1 MGKRAADVEL
11 FVGNMSSIQREDSA
25 FYAKRRTASHDN
37 RTRTNSSQ
45 SRLSP
50 YCESTSEEP
59 SAGNPHAGFCG
70 SRGRVTASGH
80 PVTLNLANSCGT
92 LRNMKP
98 RPSIA
103 TRPSSLASS
112 TRPRASSTTS
122 TPDTIHPCC
131 SGNRQAAASNG
142 FAWSAAAR

>member
-11 FVGNMSSIQREDSA
+11 FEGNMSSIQREDSA
-25 FYAKRRTASHDN
+25 FYTKRRTASHDN

-45 SRLSP
+45 RRLSP

-80 PVTLNLANSCGT
+80 PVRDKN
-92 LRNMKP
+92 P
-98 RPSIA
+98 RMPFI
-103 TRPSSLASS
+103 PEFS
-112 TRPRASSTTS
+112 TEK
-122 TPDTIHPCC
+122 
-131 SGNRQAAASNG
+131 
-142 FAWSAAAR
+142 